1 MQAPSSQA
9 PALAPAAPRAAP
21 APNATA
27 VWRAAR
33 SSRDELKNQL
43 ENLEE
48 KRSSLSE
55 QVTDGRVT
63 GASKV
68 GTEARIVDIDKQI
81 SLVDKQIAAAEGDV
95 ARAAAIPGAVQVEPP
110 RGRSGPPEEV
120 FVLGGMF
127 IFACIL
133 PISIALAR
141 RIWRRGKD
149 AIVSFPQE
157 LTERLNRLDHAVDS
171 IAVEVERIGEGQR
184 FVTRVMTDT
193 ANRGLGAGAAQPID
207 VGARDK
213 ARVGREGL

>member
-1 MQAPSSQA
+1 MAQ
-9 PALAPAAPRAAP
+9 

-68 GTEARIVDIDKQI
+68 GVEARIGDIDKQI
-81 SLVDKQIAAAEGDV
+81 TIVDKQVAAAEAEV
-95 ARAAAIPGAVQVEPP
+95 AKAAAVPGAVQVEPP
-110 RGRSGPPEEV
+110 RGHQGPPEEAW
-120 FVLGGMF
+120 VLGGMF
-127 IFACIL
+127 IAACVL
-133 PISIALAR
+133 PISLAFAR

-149 AIVSFPQE
+149 AVASFPHE
-157 LTERLNRLDHAVDS
+157 LAERLNRLDHAVDS

-193 ANRGLGAGAAQPID
+193 ANRNLGAGAAQPID
-207 VGARDK
+207 PGARAK
-213 ARVGREGL
+213 APVGREGL